1 MYARWTMD
9 GSDGL
14 GVKDMKPTVHEL
26 FERAAND
33 VGLRIHRSGALMILM
48 PKKARPSRST
58 RADKNGKKR

>member
-1 MYARWTMD
+1 
-9 GSDGL
+9 
-14 GVKDMKPTVHEL
+14 MKPTVHEL